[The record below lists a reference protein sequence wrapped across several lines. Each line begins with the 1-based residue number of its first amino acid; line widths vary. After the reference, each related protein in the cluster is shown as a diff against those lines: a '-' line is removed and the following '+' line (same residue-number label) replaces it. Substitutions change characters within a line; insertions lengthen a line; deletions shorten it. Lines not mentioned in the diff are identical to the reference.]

1 MSEEELKKLC
11 KEEFLKNIKENIKSE
26 TIFTYV
32 DGLEKE
38 NKKQKEVLD
47 KIKEYGENCL
57 ENLKDQDEYID
68 ESINVVALLRMIHKN
83 YLELLEEIE

>member
-1 MSEEELKKLC
+1 MNEEELKKLC

-38 NKKQKEVLD
+38 NKKQKEVLG
-47 KIKEYGENCL
+47 KIKEYIKYNACYD
-57 ENLKDQDEYID
+57 KDIKQCCRDLLTDDCDYI
-68 ESINVVALLRMIHKN
+68 
-83 YLELLEEIE
+83 LELLEEIE

>member
-1 MSEEELKKLC
+1 MNKEELKKLC

-47 KIKEYGENCL
+47 KIKEYAIIIN
-57 ENLKDQDEYID
+57 DSDYVYSQDKIAYK
-68 ESINVVALLRMIHKN
+68 L
-83 YLELLEEIE
+83 LELLEEIE

>member
-1 MSEEELKKLC
+1 MSEEQLKKLC

-38 NKKQKEVLD
+38 NNKQKEVLD
-47 KIKEYGENCL
+47 KIKEYCKKETIDNR
-57 ENLKDQDEYID
+57 EYRD
-68 ESINVVALLRMIHKN
+68 VAYRDALNNI
-83 YLELLEEIE
+83 LELLEEIE

>member
-1 MSEEELKKLC
+1 MNEEKLRKLC

-47 KIKEYGENCL
+47 KIKEKVNQYEFISGYYDYIEENGYA
-57 ENLKDQDEYID
+57 ETTSHDTLKEDI
-68 ESINVVALLRMIHKN
+68 
-83 YLELLEEIE
+83 LELLEEIE